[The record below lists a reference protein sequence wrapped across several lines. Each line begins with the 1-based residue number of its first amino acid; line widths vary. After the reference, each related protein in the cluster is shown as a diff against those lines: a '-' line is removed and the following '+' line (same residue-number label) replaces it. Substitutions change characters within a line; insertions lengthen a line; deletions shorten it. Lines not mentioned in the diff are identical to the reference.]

1 MNFDL
6 IIMDGYGQF
15 VWPAFVFTILSCCI
29 LYLKTKKEFAKQEK
43 RFLSE
48 FKKTQ
53 IIKIKGVK
61 EKEALSKNLVF

>member
-1 MNFDL
+1 MHLHFSDN
-6 IIMDGYGQF
+6 
-15 VWPAFVFTILSCCI
+15 
-29 LYLKTKKEFAKQEK
+29 FAKQEK